1 MARNRGHRQGRQRV
15 PSPECDGHCKLAGMR
30 VLVTGG
36 SGFIGTNVV
45 EWFLQRG
52 DAVLNIDIAPPKIE
66 AHRDVYRKVD
76 IMDRPA
82 LAKAFGDF
90 QPTVVIHLA
99 ARADLEQRKGLE
111 HFAPN
116 IAGVTNIIDAARAT
130 GGVQRSIF
138 TSTRLVF
145 DLGYEPRHETDYHAS
160 LLYGESKAKGEDL
173 VRAAPDDLGEWI
185 IVRPTGIWG
194 PWFASSYRT
203 VFQLIRKGMYV
214 NLSGGPVY
222 KSYGYVENLAY
233 QLQQLADAPGDL
245 VHRKTFYL
253 ADYQP
258 VAVAEWASQIAAAF
272 RSRPI
277 RTVPVSLFRV
287 AAAAGDIINRFG
299 LEFPMTSFRLNNLT
313 HDMVYDISATE
324 AVVGTLPFSVE
335 EGIDRTIEWLR
346 RHG

>member
-1 MARNRGHRQGRQRV
+1 MSKRGNEFRRLRE
-15 PSPECDGHCKLAGMR
+15 PEHCKLAVMR

-45 EWFLQRG
+45 EGFLQRG
-52 DAVLNIDIAPPKIE
+52 DAVLNIDIAPPKID
-66 AHRDVYRKVD
+66 AHRDVYREVD

-82 LAKAFGDF
+82 LDKAFGDF
-90 QPTVVIHLA
+90 RPTVVIHLA

-116 IAGVTNIIDAARAT
+116 IAGVTNIIDAVRIT
-130 GGVQRSIF
+130 GGVERTIF

-194 PWFASSYRT
+194 RWFDSSYRT
-203 VFQLIRKGMYV
+203 VFRLIRKGMYV
-214 NLSGGPVY
+214 NPSGGPVY
-222 KSYGYVENLAY
+222 KSYGYVENLVF
-233 QLQQLADAPGDL
+233 QLQQLADAPRDL

-253 ADYQP
+253 ADYHP
-258 VAVAEWASQIAAAF
+258 VVVAEWASQIAEAYG
-272 RSRPI
+272 SRPI
-277 RTVPVSLFRV
+277 RTAPVSLFRV
-287 AAAAGDIINRFG
+287 AAAAGDVLGKIG
-299 LEFPMTSFRLNNLT
+299 YKFPMHSFRLNNLT
-313 HDMVYDISATE
+313 HDMVYDMSATE
-324 AVVGTLPFSVE
+324 AVVGALPFSVE

-346 RHG
+346 RQG